1 MEKFVMIQMTAPQLE
16 CFKRLAAAAEF
27 EFHNLVDDL
36 ESRPRSM
43 IVSYVFDT
51 IDRERAMLN
60 KSITQ
65 FNDGLAR
72 LKPPEDAEGSTYPT

>member
-1 MEKFVMIQMTAPQLE
+1 MEKFVMIQMTAAQIE
-16 CFKRLAAAAEF
+16 CLKKLASAAEY

-36 ESRPRSM
+36 ESRPKSM

-51 IDRERAMLN
+51 MERERAMLN